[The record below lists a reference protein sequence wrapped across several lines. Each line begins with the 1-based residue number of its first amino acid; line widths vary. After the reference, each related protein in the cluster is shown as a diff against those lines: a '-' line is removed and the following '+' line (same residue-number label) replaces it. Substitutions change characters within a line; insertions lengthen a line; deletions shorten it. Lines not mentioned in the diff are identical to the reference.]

1 VPADFRIF
9 RSLEEAAS
17 GFGPCA
23 LTIGNFDGV
32 HGGHRHILRRVRE
45 VAEQNNWKA
54 SVMMFDPHP
63 ARVVAPA
70 RAPLLMTTP
79 EQRCQLMRSEG
90 IVQALI
96 LPFNQAVAHLTPDEF
111 VKRVLVRGLDARA
124 VLVGENFRFGHKQ
137 AGDTASLSDLGKRF
151 GFRVE
156 VIPAISWR
164 GVVVSSSAVRRM
176 VQAGDVSRASRL
188 LARPFALEGRVVPG
202 HGIGAKKTVPT
213 LNLETNCEV
222 LPAGGVYV
230 TLTTGLDDGS
240 SWPSVTNV
248 GFRPTFDGDQLSI
261 ESYLLEPL
269 AGQTPRHIA
278 VEFLRRVRDERKFE
292 TPEALKTQIFRDVA
306 RAQSYHRRLR
316 KWTVCYHS
324 KLEEKTL

>member
-1 VPADFRIF
+1 MAADFRIF
-9 RSLEEAAS
+9 RSLEEATSA
-17 GFGPCA
+17 FGPCA

-32 HGGHRHILRRVRE
+32 HVGHRHILRRVRE
-45 VAEQNNWKA
+45 VAEENNWKA

-63 ARVVAPA
+63 TRVVAPA

-79 EQRCQLMRSEG
+79 EQRCQLMRAEG

-96 LPFNQAVAHLTPDEF
+96 LPFNQAVAHLTPEEF
-111 VKRVLVRGLDARA
+111 VERVLVRGLDARA

-137 AGDTASLSDLGKRF
+137 AGDTASLSALGRHF
-151 GFRVE
+151 GFRTE
-156 VIPAISWR
+156 VIPAVSCR
-164 GVVVSSSAVRRM
+164 GVVVSSSAVRRL
-176 VQAGDVSRASRL
+176 VLAGDVSRAWRL

-202 HGIGAKKTVPT
+202 HGIGSKKTVPT
-213 LNLETNCEV
+213 LNLDTNFEV

-230 TLTTGLDDGS
+230 TRTTDLDDART
-240 SWPSVTNV
+240 WPSVTNI

-269 AGQTPRHIA
+269 TGETPRRIG
-278 VEFLRRVRDERKFE
+278 VEFLRRVRDERKFSD
-292 TPEALKTQIFRDVA
+292 PESLKAQIMRDVA

-316 KWTVCYHS
+316 KWTICYHK
-324 KLEEKTL
+324 KL

>member
-1 VPADFRIF
+1 MSADFRIF

-17 GFGPCA
+17 AFGPCA

-32 HGGHRHILRRVRE
+32 HIGHRHILGRVRE
-45 VAEQNNWKA
+45 VAEQNHWKA

-63 ARVVAPA
+63 TRVVAPA

-90 IVQALI
+90 IVQALV
-96 LPFNQAVAHLTPDEF
+96 LPFDQAVAHLTPEEF
-111 VKRVLVRGLDARA
+111 VERVLVGGLGARA

-137 AGDTASLSDLGKRF
+137 AGDTVSLSELGRRF
-151 GFRVE
+151 GFHVE

-164 GVVVSSSAVRRM
+164 GVVVSSSAVRRL
-176 VQAGDVSRASRL
+176 VQAGDVARAWRL
-188 LARPFALEGRVVPG
+188 LARPFALEGRVVAG
-202 HGIGAKKTVPT
+202 HGIGSKKTVPT
-213 LNLETNCEV
+213 LNLEPKFEV

-230 TLTTGLDDGS
+230 TRTTDLDDART
-240 SWPSVTNV
+240 WPSVTNI

-269 AGQTPRHIA
+269 TGETPRRIG
-278 VEFLRRVRDERKFE
+278 VEFLRRVRDERKFAD
-292 TPEALKTQIFRDVA
+292 PELLKAQIMRDVA

-316 KWTVCYHS
+316 KWTVCYH
-324 KLEEKTL
+324 KNL

>member
-1 VPADFRIF
+1 MGADFRIF

-17 GFGPCA
+17 AFGPCA

-32 HGGHRHILRRVRE
+32 HAGHRHILHRVRE
-45 VAEQNNWKA
+45 VAGQNNWKA
-54 SVMMFDPHP
+54 SVLMFDPHP
-63 ARVVAPA
+63 TRVVAPA

-96 LPFNQAVAHLTPDEF
+96 LPFDQGVAHLTPEAF
-111 VKRVLVRGLDARA
+111 VERVLVRGLDARA

-137 AGDTASLSDLGKRF
+137 AGDTASLSEFGQRF

-156 VIPAISWR
+156 VIPAISCR
-164 GVVVSSSAVRRM
+164 GVVVSSSAVRRL
-176 VQAGDVSRASRL
+176 VQAGNVARAWRL
-188 LARPFALEGRVVPG
+188 LARPFVLEGRVVTG
-202 HGIGAKKTVPT
+202 HGIGSKKTVPT
-213 LNLETNCEV
+213 LNLEPDFEV
-222 LPAGGVYV
+222 LPGGGVYV
-230 TLTTGLDDGS
+230 TRTTGLDDGR
-240 SWPSVTNV
+240 SWPSVTNI

-269 AGQTPRHIA
+269 TGETPRRIG
-278 VEFLRRVRDERKFE
+278 VEFLRRVRDERKFAD
-292 TPEALKTQIFRDVA
+292 PEALKAQIFRDVA

-324 KLEEKTL
+324 KLQERTL

>member
-1 VPADFRIF
+1 VPADFHIF
-9 RSLEEAAS
+9 RSLEDAA
-17 GFGPCA
+17 GAFGPCA

-32 HGGHRHILRRVRE
+32 HVGHRHILRRVRE

-63 ARVVAPA
+63 TRVVAPA

-79 EQRCQLMRSEG
+79 EQRCQLMHSEG

-111 VKRVLVRGLDARA
+111 VERVLLRGLGARA

-137 AGDTASLSDLGKRF
+137 AGDTASLAALGKRF

-164 GVVVSSSAVRRM
+164 GVVVSSSAVRRLL
-176 VQAGDVSRASRL
+176 QAGDVARAWRL
-188 LARPFALEGRVVPG
+188 LARPFALEGRVVAG
-202 HGIGAKKTVPT
+202 HGVGSKKTVPT
-213 LNLETNCEV
+213 LNLDPSFEV
-222 LPAGGVYV
+222 LPGGGVYV
-230 TLTTGLDDGS
+230 TRTTDLDDARM
-240 SWPSVTNV
+240 WPSVTNI

-269 AGQTPRHIA
+269 TGETPRRIG
-278 VEFLRRVRDERKFE
+278 VEFLRRVRDERKFAD
-292 TPEALKTQIFRDVA
+292 PEALKGQIFRDVA

-316 KWTVCYHS
+316 KWTVCYHN
-324 KLEEKTL
+324 KL